1 MKKNHWLVK
10 QEPKAYPWRQLVED
24 KTTNWDGVRNYQ
36 ARNNLRSMKKGDLVL
51 FYHSVVGKEV
61 VGIAEV
67 AKEHFPDLTAE
78 KGDWSAVEIKAL
90 QTLNEPV
97 SLETIKG
104 EESLQNML
112 LVRNSR
118 ISVMPVT
125 AKEFNRIL
133 KLGKTKLSH

>member
-1 MKKNHWLVK
+1 
-10 QEPKAYPWRQLVED
+10 
-24 KTTNWDGVRNYQ
+24 
-36 ARNNLRSMKKGDLVL
+36 MKKGDLVL

-118 ISVMPVT
+118 ISVIPVT